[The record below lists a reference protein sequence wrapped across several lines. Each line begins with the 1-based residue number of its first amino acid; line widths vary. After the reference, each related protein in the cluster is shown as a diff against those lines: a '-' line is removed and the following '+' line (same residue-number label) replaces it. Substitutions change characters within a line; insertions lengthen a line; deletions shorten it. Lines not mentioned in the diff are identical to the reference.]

1 MQYPLESYSTFE
13 QNLLCWMG
21 RFVRWKINTLSNHQ
35 VRDKEA
41 ILQCLKALHTAPH
54 TIQEL
59 LFLCKKARNAG
70 LVGIN
75 LFSTPLHKLYEY
87 LTSLQLDSLTRID
100 EELLVDFLSV
110 YTSKLSDASKKNYR
124 IVLIGF
130 FGYIDKHNT
139 YNQGSFVFGI
149 KLAIRHIVSQASGQK
164 LPTYLDENELERFL
178 EAIDTTPLPIHRM
191 ARDRLIIKVIIYTGM
206 RVSEALSLRTKDL
219 IPQHDIWMFQI
230 RGKGNKMRV
239 AMIKKENTR
248 AVSILKYM
256 GGNSMGSRTKII
268 VLHMKEIIYTAIFA
282 ALGILLIILLVIMFR
297 PGGESGQKNTEQQY
311 TPGTY
316 TSSLMLNNTN
326 LEVEVSVDED
336 RISSIR
342 FSNLDDTV
350 QAMFPLLQPA
360 IEDIAEQVYETQS
373 LDDITLSDETP
384 YTSQVILDAIKEA
397 VNKAAVE

>member
-1 MQYPLESYSTFE
+1 MLESPKQTKHNRQHFMQYPLESYSTFE
-13 QNLLCWMG
+13 QNFLCWMG

-239 AMIKKENTR
+239 AMIKKEKIDSLMRLWMQTR
-248 AVSILKYM
+248 SEIALHTNIEDNLIFCNNKGGKLTQARVYQVLGEILKYAGIKKEKM
-256 GGNSMGSRTKII
+256 GAHMLRHTFATMLYSKKHDLVLVQEALGHASLNTSR
-268 VLHMKEIIYTAIFA
+268 IYTHFDKQR
-282 ALGILLIILLVIMFR
+282 LL
-297 PGGESGQKNTEQQY
+297 EA
-311 TPGTY
+311 
-316 TSSLMLNNTN
+316 TN
-326 LEVEVSVDED
+326 VM
-336 RISSIR
+336 
-342 FSNLDDTV
+342 DD
-350 QAMFPLLQPA
+350 F
-360 IEDIAEQVYETQS
+360 E
-373 LDDITLSDETP
+373 
-384 YTSQVILDAIKEA
+384 K
-397 VNKAAVE
+397 